1 MKEFLKTCLHS
12 SVKMWINLLAVINLL
27 PCLIPLFSE
36 RHLWRLQE
44 DVTGPHLI
52 ILRNTFAMPT
62 IKTCLKERKF
72 IKNLCK
78 YDKKI
83 KKRVLKLMNFFI
95 YSTKHSV
102 LMTSYSD
109 HDVRSWIIFFMSYI
123 WCKACSKNKTLSF
136 DSILQ
141 LEKFFLLTT
150 YQYTNSKRKIDYL
163 RADIRIVCLG
173 ACMILSNHNCLVET
187 SLSIGWAIANIL
199 LVFKAS

>member
-44 DVTGPHLI
+44 DVAGPHLI
-52 ILRNTFAMPT
+52 IIRNTFAMPT

-83 KKRVLKLMNFFI
+83 KKRVLKLMNFYF
-95 YSTKHSV
+95 YSTK
-102 LMTSYSD
+102 
-109 HDVRSWIIFFMSYI
+109 
-123 WCKACSKNKTLSF
+123 TLRF
-136 DSILQ
+136 NDILQ
-141 LEKFFLLTT
+141 WPRHLTVTTMYDLELSSLCLT
-150 YQYTNSKRKIDYL
+150 YDVKPVLKI
-163 RADIRIVCLG
+163 R
-173 ACMILSNHNCLVET
+173 
-187 SLSIGWAIANIL
+187 L
-199 LVFKAS
+199 LVLTRYYN

>member
-1 MKEFLKTCLHS
+1 M
-12 SVKMWINLLAVINLL
+12 NLLAVINLL

-95 YSTKHSV
+95 YSTK
-102 LMTSYSD
+102 
-109 HDVRSWIIFFMSYI
+109 
-123 WCKACSKNKTLSF
+123 TLRF
-136 DSILQ
+136 NDILQ
-141 LEKFFLLTT
+141 
-150 YQYTNSKRKIDYL
+150 
-163 RADIRIVCLG
+163 
-173 ACMILSNHNCLVET
+173 
-187 SLSIGWAIANIL
+187 
-199 LVFKAS
+199 